1 MPSNLCTSLERES
14 DAALRQR
21 TISSNCG
28 CIYGQIV
35 CDASGVSCEF
45 RICDTLRCGG
55 HGGALLSQPVY
66 QRLNDNT
73 SIALV
78 TCDGICAASYI
89 NVRDMRGRYVHLCCE
104 RA

>member
-1 MPSNLCTSLERES
+1 MR
-14 DAALRQR
+14 
-21 TISSNCG
+21 
-28 CIYGQIV
+28 
-35 CDASGVSCEF
+35 
-45 RICDTLRCGG
+45 G
-55 HGGALLSQPVY
+55 HGGAQLSQPVY

-73 SIALV
+73 SIVLV

>member
-1 MPSNLCTSLERES
+1 MR
-14 DAALRQR
+14 
-21 TISSNCG
+21 
-28 CIYGQIV
+28 
-35 CDASGVSCEF
+35 
-45 RICDTLRCGG
+45 G
-55 HGGALLSQPVY
+55 HGGAQLSQPTQLSQPIY